1 MSFDLTI
8 APTPLTDL
16 MNRVFM
22 KYFDLSVIVFTEDI
36 LINLGIRKNMKSF
49 KSCSANTKR

>member
-1 MSFDLTI
+1 MSFDLSN

-22 KYFDLSVIVFTEDI
+22 KYLDLFVIVFTEDI
-36 LINLGIRKNMKSF
+36 LINLGIRKNMQII
-49 KSCSANTKR
+49 